1 MCGAAVELAL
11 LALALALRKGDVY
24 ELAGAGCRQFDAAE
38 VEACIKELGGRG
50 GVPRMWLFMC
60 ICMCICMCIGG
71 VCNDVGVAASAHF
84 GSAG

>member
-11 LALALALRKGDVY
+11 LALALALRKGNVY

-38 VEACIKELGGRG
+38 VETCVKELGGRG
-50 GVPRMWLFMC
+50 GAPGMWLFMC
-60 ICMCICMCIGG
+60 ICMCIIV